1 MLLIFVD
8 RTLQGILTVIVSL
21 NDILIIFA
29 KRHFNMISEITAQH
43 EKWISIAT
51 TMCGNTDQAKDL
63 VQDMYLKVLES
74 PKQINQCYA
83 YFIMRSVFIDG
94 KRKKQPSLLDI
105 STESILSDLS
115 DDFNLDD
122 IFTNEERFEA
132 IEATITNLKWHE
144 QVIVTESFTN
154 GLRKFS
160 RDSGIGIV
168 HVSKIRNKFKEL
180 CLEKIQK

>member
-1 MLLIFVD
+1 
-8 RTLQGILTVIVSL
+8 
-21 NDILIIFA
+21 
-29 KRHFNMISEITAQH
+29 MISEITAQH

-51 TMCGNTDQAKDL
+51 TMCGNPDQAKDL

-74 PKQINQCYA
+74 PKQVNQCYA

-94 KRKKQPSLLDI
+94 KRKKQPNI
-105 STESILSDLS
+105 STESISALLS
-115 DDFNLDD
+115 DDFFMED

-132 IEATITNLKWHE
+132 IEATITDLKWHE

-180 CLEKIQK
+180 CLERVKK